1 MKDVVLITGATSGI
15 GRATA
20 QLLSQKGYKVY
31 GTARH
36 VQAQPEGY
44 TLLTMDVRDTASV
57 TQAVETIISQAGHID
72 ILINN
77 AGVGITGALEET
89 PIEALENAFQTNVF
103 GALRVI
109 QAVLPYMRTQ
119 KKGKVINI
127 TSVAAYMGL
136 PFRGGYSASKGAL
149 SLLTESLRME
159 TEQFGISFC
168 TLAPGD
174 VATDIAS
181 RRFHTPALEGS
192 PYKQYAKALPNMN
205 TDVDNGLAAET
216 LANTILS
223 ILNKKHPKVHYVK
236 GKTLE
241 CLSIFLKK
249 ILPSK
254 YFEKLLKGHY
264 QL

>member
-57 TQAVETIISQAGHID
+57 AQAVETIISQAGHID

-109 QAVLPYMRTQ
+109 QAVLPYMRAQ

-127 TSVAAYMGL
+127 T
-136 PFRGGYSASKGAL
+136 
-149 SLLTESLRME
+149 
-159 TEQFGISFC
+159 
-168 TLAPGD
+168 
-174 VATDIAS
+174 
-181 RRFHTPALEGS
+181 
-192 PYKQYAKALPNMN
+192 
-205 TDVDNGLAAET
+205 
-216 LANTILS
+216 
-223 ILNKKHPKVHYVK
+223 
-236 GKTLE
+236 
-241 CLSIFLKK
+241 
-249 ILPSK
+249 
-254 YFEKLLKGHY
+254 
-264 QL
+264 